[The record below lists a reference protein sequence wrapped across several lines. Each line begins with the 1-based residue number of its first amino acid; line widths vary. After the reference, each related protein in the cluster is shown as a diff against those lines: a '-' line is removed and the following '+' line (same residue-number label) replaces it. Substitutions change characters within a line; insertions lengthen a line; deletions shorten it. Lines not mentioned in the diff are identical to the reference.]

1 MKKTYMKPYARVEYF
16 TLCQSIARNC
26 GYNDES
32 YWGQPTHSDIGVS
45 STCGWMEVDGTIIWM
60 STVGCSDAY
69 PEDAEVTEGCYNA
82 PTAAN
87 AIFSS

>member
-1 MKKTYMKPYARVEYF
+1 MKKTYMKPFARVEYF

-32 YWGQPTHSDIGVS
+32 YWGKPTHSDIVGMNP
-45 STCGWMEVDGTIIWM
+45 CGWQELDGTIIWM
-60 STVGCSDAY
+60 SAPACSGDFSA
-69 PEDAEVTEGCYNA
+69 DVEVSEGCYNA